1 MASFWY
7 MDYFGTQHGEFYV
20 NTIIIAERRELKKG
34 ELFKRYNQI
43 ELSTCKSDYFGA
55 ICSKIIFVAQRGTN
69 PQPHNKIHS
78 NSIGRKHIQIT
89 LSL

>member
-34 ELFKRYNQI
+34 ELFKRYN
-43 ELSTCKSDYFGA
+43 
-55 ICSKIIFVAQRGTN
+55 
-69 PQPHNKIHS
+69 
-78 NSIGRKHIQIT
+78 
-89 LSL
+89 